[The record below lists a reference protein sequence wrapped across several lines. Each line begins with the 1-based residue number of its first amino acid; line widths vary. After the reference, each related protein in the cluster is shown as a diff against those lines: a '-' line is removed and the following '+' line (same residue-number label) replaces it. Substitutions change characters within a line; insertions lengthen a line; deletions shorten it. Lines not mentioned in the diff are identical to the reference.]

1 MPAKAGPMKPRPSLT
16 GPDQGQPDDATPE
29 QIALCLNGNQKAW
42 EDLVATSYDR
52 VYFIC
57 HRFVNSHPEAEDLT
71 QDVFMKVFCNLRSY
85 DAEKGTFRNWLKNVT
100 RNHLVDRYRRTKL
113 VRLSSSLDDLTN
125 EQHAGSTL
133 ADLLTDTRPSQEEHL
148 VTLETHTRIHAA
160 LNLLSATSRDT
171 VRLCLLDECKHKD
184 AAQVLGV
191 PEGTIKSR
199 LSRARAELLQLLSA
213 PQLLQA

>member
-1 MPAKAGPMKPRPSLT
+1 MSAKGGPMKPRPSLAPST
-16 GPDQGQPDDATPE
+16 EGQPDDATPH
-29 QIALCLNGNQKAW
+29 QIALCLNGNQNAW
-42 EDLVATSYDR
+42 EDLVGASYGR
-52 VYFIC
+52 VYCIC
-57 HRFVNSHPEAEDLT
+57 YRFVDSHHEAEDLT

-85 DAEKGTFRNWLKNVT
+85 DAERGTFRSWLRNVT

-113 VRLSSSLDDLTN
+113 VRLSSSLDDLTDD
-125 EQHAGSTL
+125 QQAGSTL

-160 LNLLSATSRDT
+160 LDLLSPTSRDT
-171 VRLCLLDECKHKD
+171 VKLCLIDEWKHKD